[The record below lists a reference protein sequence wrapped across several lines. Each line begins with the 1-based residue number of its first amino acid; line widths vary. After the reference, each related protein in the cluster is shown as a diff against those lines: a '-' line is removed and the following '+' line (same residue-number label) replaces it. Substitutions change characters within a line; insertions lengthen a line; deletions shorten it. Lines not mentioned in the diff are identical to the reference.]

1 MPPKRVDTRKA
12 QPRSKESESREAL
25 NSPFR
30 YAEDATEERSVAEES
45 ASSPT
50 VSDIPLVPNPESLQY
65 LLKTVERMQSKLLT
79 MEKLFQE
86 QSLALASAGDTVP
99 TIEAVPP
106 VPPVAEV
113 PFTLAARVDASVD
126 TGRDAMLMLGKPEE
140 LKTEIPRKR
149 CPAVFQ

>member
-1 MPPKRVDTRKA
+1 MPPKKVDTRKA

-86 QSLALASAGDTVP
+86 QSLALASCSSQLMT
-99 TIEAVPP
+99 
-106 VPPVAEV
+106 
-113 PFTLAARVDASVD
+113 
-126 TGRDAMLMLGKPEE
+126 RDLLEFGVLP
-140 LKTEIPRKR
+140 
-149 CPAVFQ
+149 